1 MPDLREALTGA
12 AAGRLP
18 EMVRATLGQ
27 PRAVP
32 GGRDVAPRHGGTG
45 VLMAERRGRTRA
57 GREGARR

>member
-32 GGRDVAPRHGGTG
+32 GGRDGAPRHG
-45 VLMAERRGRTRA
+45 APA
-57 GREGARR
+57 C